1 MEEELAKKL
10 GVDRLKTD
18 ESMDSHTNMKVGGP
32 ADYYFE
38 ANNEKEL
45 TEAVKAAIESEVPYT
60 VLGLGANVLVSDKGI
75 RGLVIVNKSSKI
87 KFLPHGF
94 IEVGSGLENTI
105 FIREAGKRGLS
116 GLERLLKVPGTVG
129 GAIFMNAGDTGKK
142 EFFGDLVESV
152 KAIDKSGN
160 ISTLHKKEAD
170 FSYRSSRFQTSGEII
185 LSAKIK
191 LEQTGPKEIEAK
203 TRDILER
210 KTNHPAGATVGSTFK
225 NPENYHSGELIEK
238 AQLKGKSMGGAK
250 ISEKHANFIINEGD
264 ATAKD
269 VKQLIDLM
277 KQTVKEKFKVD
288 LEEEVRYIGEWD

>member
-10 GVDRLKTD
+10 GVNRLKSD
-18 ESMDSHTNMKVGGP
+18 EFMDRHTNMKVGGP

-38 ANNEKEL
+38 ANNEKEV
-45 TEAVKAAIESEVPYT
+45 TEAVKAAIESGIPYL

-75 RGLVIVNKSSKI
+75 RGLVIANKSNKI
-87 KFLPHGF
+87 KFRPHGF
-94 IEVGSGLENTI
+94 IEVESGLENTI
-105 FIREAGKRGLS
+105 FIREAGRRGLA

-129 GAIFMNAGDTGKK
+129 GAVFMNAGDTGKK

-152 KAIDKSGN
+152 KVIDKNGS
-160 ISTLHKKEAD
+160 IKTWRKKDAD
-170 FSYRSSRFQTSGEII
+170 FAYRSSRFQTSGEII

-191 LEQTGPKEIEAK
+191 LEQTDPKEIEAK

-210 KTNHPAGATVGSTFK
+210 KAHHPAGATVGSTFK
-225 NPENYHSGELIEK
+225 NPENYHAGELIEK
-238 AQLKGKSMGGAK
+238 AGLKGKRIGGAK
-250 ISEKHANFIINEGD
+250 ISEKHANFIINERD

-277 KQTVKEKFKVD
+277 KRTVKEKFKVD
-288 LEEEVRYIGEWD
+288 LEEEVRYIGDW